1 MSVRK
6 TIIMSFITL
15 GMFLLSYILLANDYM
30 NMVPV
35 TFTITGLLFIYMAVK
50 IFTKNDKKTI
60 YERKL
65 KNILKTYDSILV
77 YSKDKINLNDIDV
90 LKIKTMNDLM
100 KAQQIINKPII
111 YEDLEN
117 SSNFIINDEEKILVY
132 TLKI

>member
-1 MSVRK
+1 MSIKK
-6 TIIMSFITL
+6 TIILSIITLVMFFLSFI
-15 GMFLLSYILLANDYM
+15 LLSNDYM

-35 TFTITGLLFIYMAVK
+35 TFTITGLLFIYMVVK

-77 YSKDKINLNDIDV
+77 YSKTKIELDKDNTLRVTN
-90 LKIKTMNDLM
+90 MNDLM
-100 KAQQIINKPII
+100 KAQQLINKPII
-111 YEDLEN
+111 YQE
-117 SSNFIINDEEKILVY
+117 EEKSSKFILKDEDKYLTY

>member
-1 MSVRK
+1 MSVKK
-6 TIIMSFITL
+6 TIIMSLITL
-15 GMFLLSYILLANDYM
+15 VMFFLSYILLANDYM

-35 TFTITGLLFIYMAVK
+35 TFTITGLLFIYMVVK

-77 YSKDKINLNDIDV
+77 YSKDKLDINKGI

-111 YEDLEN
+111 YESLEKC
-117 SSNFIINDEEKILVY
+117 SNFIINDEDKTLVY

>member
-35 TFTITGLLFIYMAVK
+35 TFTITGLLFIYMSVK

>member
-1 MSVRK
+1 MSVKK
-6 TIIMSFITL
+6 TIVLSIITLVMFFLSFI
-15 GMFLLSYILLANDYM
+15 LLSNDYM

-35 TFTITGLLFIYMAVK
+35 TFTITGLLFVYMVVK

-77 YSKDKINLNDIDV
+77 YSKTKIELDKDNTLRVTNI
-90 LKIKTMNDLM
+90 NDLM
-100 KAQQIINKPII
+100 KAQQLINKPII
-111 YEDLEN
+111 YQ
-117 SSNFIINDEEKILVY
+117 DEEKCSKFILKDEDKYLTY

>member
-6 TIIMSFITL
+6 TIIMSIITL
-15 GMFLLSYILLANDYM
+15 GMFLLSYILLASDCM

-35 TFTITGLLFIYMAVK
+35 TFTITGLLFIYMVIK
-50 IFTKNDKKTI
+50 VFTKNDKKTI
-60 YERKL
+60 YNKKL

-77 YSKDKINLNDIDV
+77 YSKDKIDLNSGI
-90 LKIKTMNDLM
+90 LKIKTINDLM

-111 YEDLEN
+111 YESLEEC
-117 SSNFIINDEEKILVY
+117 SNFIINDDDKTLVY